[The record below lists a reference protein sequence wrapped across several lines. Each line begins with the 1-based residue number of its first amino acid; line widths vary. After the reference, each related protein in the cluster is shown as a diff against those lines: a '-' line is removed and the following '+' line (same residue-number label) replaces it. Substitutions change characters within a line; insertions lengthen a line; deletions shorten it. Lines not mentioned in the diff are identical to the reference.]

1 MSASVPN
8 PDTRAQIAVP
18 FRASSSVHPD
28 YAYWSPQWEM
38 IRDAEIGEV
47 EVKRKGEKYLPR
59 QGTHDVNQYRSYLK
73 RAVFYNMTARTLN
86 ALYGTVFR
94 RMPKVSGLNAKLKTA
109 SKKITKE
116 GMSLHLM
123 TKTVVKEVLAVG
135 RYGMLVDADPEGKS
149 SPYVACYTAENILD
163 WEMKEIDGVW
173 KLSRVILREVY
184 YARDSETHFAPYQY
198 SARFRV
204 LLLEEDEDGT
214 YVYSQFIYDDPDHA
228 LSVPDVSTP
237 PTEIHTP
244 TVRGETLDY
253 IPFVVVGPFTNYPD
267 VQKPPLLDI
276 AVLNFSHYMS
286 YAQLEQALFYTGSP
300 IYAVQQESGTDPGDY
315 QVGPD
320 TVWILGENE
329 DAKVL
334 EFNGRGLQHLEN
346 ALRSKEA
353 QIASIGGRM
362 MPGSSRGAAESDN
375 SLLMQERNEQTL
387 LLNIADTVDE
397 AVTQVLRWWAD
408 WSNASTSTINRID
421 FELNR
426 DFLIKDAGAREF
438 RAIHQMYV
446 EGIIP
451 VTVVYEYLK
460 RFEVIPEWMEEEE
473 YLGLLQDSKQFPNM
487 VDVLARMKDFPD
499 AKTFYEYRAAKENAD
514 IVQPTPNEPPNPGVQ
529 QQTRD
534 ARALEAQNTP
544 KEGGAAGNEQDI

>member
-1 MSASVPN
+1 MSSSVPN
-8 PDTRAQIAVP
+8 PITRAEIAVP
-18 FRASSSVHPD
+18 FRASPVLHPD
-28 YAYWSPQWEM
+28 YTYWSSQWEM

-47 EVKRKGEKYLPR
+47 EIKRKGEKYLPR
-59 QGTHDVNQYRSYLK
+59 QSTHDTNQYRSYLR

-94 RMPKVSGLNAKLKTA
+94 RMPKISGLTKKLLDA
-109 SKKITKE
+109 SKSITKE

-135 RYGMLVDADPEGKS
+135 RYGMLVDAAPDGTGN
-149 SPYVACYTAENILD
+149 PYVACYTAENILD
-163 WEMKEIDGVW
+163 WEMAEINGRW
-173 KLSRVILREVY
+173 QLSKVTLREIFY
-184 YARDSETHFAPYQY
+184 DRERGHFSPYQY
-198 SARFRV
+198 HARFRILV
-204 LLLEEDEDGT
+204 LEEDGEGGH
-214 YVYSQFIYDDPDHA
+214 VYSQFVYEDTDHKASMPDVEM
-228 LSVPDVSTP
+228 VPD
-237 PTEIHTP
+237 EIITP
-244 TVRGETLDY
+244 TVRGEPLNY
-253 IPFVVVGPFTNYPD
+253 IPFMVVGPFTNYPD

-276 AVLNFSHYMS
+276 VTLNFSHYMS

-300 IYAVQQESGTDPGDY
+300 VFVVQQENGTDEGDY

-320 TVWILGENE
+320 VVWVLSEKE
-329 DAKVL
+329 EAKLL

-346 ALRSKEA
+346 AMRNKEG

-397 AVTQVLRWWAD
+397 AMTQILVWWAD
-408 WSNASTSTINRID
+408 WNNAGSITLTKID

-438 RAIHQMYV
+438 RAIHQMYA

-451 VTVVYEYLK
+451 VEVVYEYLK
-460 RFEVIPEWMEEEE
+460 RFEVIPEWMERDE
-473 YLGLLQDSKQFPNM
+473 YVKLLQDSKQFPNM
-487 VDVLARMKDFPD
+487 VDVLARMKEFPD
-499 AKTFYEYRAAKENAD
+499 AKTFHEYKVMKEEFARNAVD
-514 IVQPTPNEPPNPGVQ
+514 VEGTRNEPPNPGIQ

-534 ARALEAQNTP
+534 ARALDEQNNSS
-544 KEGGAAGNEQDI
+544 EEDDEQNG